1 MAIFQG
7 VYKGTRTIAAFRTI
21 FCWKFPDKKVKQTL
35 LSKLYD
41 FITTKC
47 ILHINV
53 DKYVCTK
60 CNKTLGSNDYL
71 YYENGIKYIVTEK
84 YYHIFKE
91 HEIVINDKLYQ
102 LL

>member
-1 MAIFQG
+1 MSSNFGLEELKLFSKMSLNNVVIFEEDNR
-7 VYKGTRTIAAFRTI
+7 KCTEL
-21 FCWKFPDKKVKQTL
+21 DKKVKQTL

-84 YYHIFKE
+84 S
-91 HEIVINDKLYQ
+91 
-102 LL
+102 LLLPT